1 MTPTPSTLVFA
12 QSLSTVAPTHWEL
25 YRWYIIGA
33 IAVVALQA
41 LTIVSLVIQ
50 RSRRRETQARN
61 EAILRAIPDMMFLL
75 NKDGVYVD
83 YSAPDESRLLVRPE
97 QFLGR
102 RMRDVL
108 PAPIAA
114 AFEDG
119 FARLTTGQRSIVIEY
134 ALAMGDEER
143 QYEARIVSCRDDQ
156 VLSIVRDVTEGKRA
170 EQALHQ
176 TQAELIR
183 VSRLT
188 ALGEFAASIAHEV
201 RQPLTA
207 VMVNAKAGLR
217 WISGTAPDLTQ
228 VRAALM
234 DVVDASQ
241 RADDV
246 IRRNRELF
254 DHHTVQK
261 SRLDLN
267 EVIREVAL
275 LAKQRLRTSA
285 ISLRTSLT
293 DGLPAIHGDRIELQQ
308 VVLNLISNSIDAMEP
323 VAPRSRQIAIST
335 TLGAEGLVK
344 VAVTDSGV
352 GLEGVDVE
360 QMFSLSYTTKPK
372 GSGVGLSISK
382 AIVEAHGGRLWG
394 EQNSTGGATFSFT
407 IPAGQGATG

>member
-1 MTPTPSTLVFA
+1 
-12 QSLSTVAPTHWEL
+12 
-25 YRWYIIGA
+25 
-33 IAVVALQA
+33 
-41 LTIVSLVIQ
+41 
-50 RSRRRETQARN
+50 
-61 EAILRAIPDMMFLL
+61 
-75 NKDGVYVD
+75 
-83 YSAPDESRLLVRPE
+83 
-97 QFLGR
+97 
-102 RMRDVL
+102 
-108 PAPIAA
+108 
-114 AFEDG
+114 
-119 FARLTTGQRSIVIEY
+119 
-134 ALAMGDEER
+134 
-143 QYEARIVSCRDDQ
+143 
-156 VLSIVRDVTEGKRA
+156 
-170 EQALHQ
+170 
-176 TQAELIR
+176 
-183 VSRLT
+183 
-188 ALGEFAASIAHEV
+188 
-201 RQPLTA
+201 
-207 VMVNAKAGLR
+207 MVNAKAGLR

>member
-1 MTPTPSTLVFA
+1 MPEIRSEE
-12 QSLSTVAPTHWEL
+12 PTHWEL

-108 PAPIAA
+108 PSAIAA

-119 FARLTTGQRSIVIEY
+119 FARLTTGQKSIVIEY

-170 EQALHQ
+170 EHALHQ
-176 TQAELIR
+176 TQAELTR

-207 VMVNAKAGLR
+207 VIVNAKAGLR
-217 WISGTAPDLTQ
+217 CISGTAPDLTQ

-234 DVVDASQ
+234 DVVDAGQ

-261 SRLDLN
+261 SRLELN

-323 VAPRSRQIAIST
+323 VAPASRQIAIST
-335 TLGAEGLVK
+335 TLGEEGFIK

-352 GLEGVDVE
+352 GLKGVDVE

-372 GSGVGLSISK
+372 GRGVGLSISK

-407 IPAGQGATG
+407 IPAGQGAEG